1 MRINWNTFSLTL
13 SICSWILFLLVAFF
27 FEVSATIR
35 INILV
40 IDLIIAVLVI
50 YFSILGFKNI
60 QNWKFALS
68 SFLALALSIL
78 LILSISFILFV
89 GNLAN

>member
-1 MRINWNTFSLTL
+1 MRINWNTFSLIL

-27 FEVSATIR
+27 FKVSETIR
-35 INILV
+35 INMLG

-50 YFSILGFKNI
+50 YFSILGLKNI
-60 QNWKFALS
+60 HNWKFALS
-68 SFLALALSIL
+68 SLLALVLSIL